1 MAQGRHLCG
10 NPCEHTAVND
20 MTSKEPASPKGN
32 DMLDQFFRD
41 GDGFRV
47 YRVGYFHSENDA
59 NKNPENRPFK
69 KGIWRVF
76 FF

>member
-10 NPCEHTAVND
+10 NLCERTTVND
-20 MTSKEPASPKGN
+20 MTSKEPASPKAN

-47 YRVGYFHSENDA
+47 YRVGYFHLR
-59 NKNPENRPFK
+59 K
-69 KGIWRVF
+69 
-76 FF
+76 